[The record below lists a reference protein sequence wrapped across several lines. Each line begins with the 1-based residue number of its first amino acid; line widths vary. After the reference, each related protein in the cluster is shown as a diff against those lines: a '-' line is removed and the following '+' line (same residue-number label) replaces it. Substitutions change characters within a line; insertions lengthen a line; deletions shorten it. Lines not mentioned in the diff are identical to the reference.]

1 MLNKVYDCSVEVI
14 LNNNLGS
21 SRLCCKQHVATP
33 SRQMEK
39 NMRVDELFNWMVEKR
54 FVPKSLDALRGHKV

>member
-14 LNNNLGS
+14 LNNNLGN

-39 NMRVDELFNWMVEKR
+39 KY
-54 FVPKSLDALRGHKV
+54 AC